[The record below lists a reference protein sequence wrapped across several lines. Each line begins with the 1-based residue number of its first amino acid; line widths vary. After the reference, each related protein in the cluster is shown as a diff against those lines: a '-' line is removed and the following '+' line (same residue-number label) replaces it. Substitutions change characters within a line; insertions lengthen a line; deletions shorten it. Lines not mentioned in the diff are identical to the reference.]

1 MDRNPQAKQMA
12 DESMVRNL
20 AAQAEAIWPQ
30 EQLFVRRYFGS
41 AAGGPTTILDVGC
54 GTGEITSRLAA
65 MFPRATAIGVDI
77 IDAHLALA
85 RERYAAFGERV
96 RFQHGDAFELPFA
109 AGSFDLVVCRHML
122 QAVPEPERVLA
133 ELVRVGKPGG
143 WLHVIA
149 EDYDMIHAAP
159 TRIDVSPLWH
169 DAPRAFGKATNTDL
183 HIGTSIYHHLSKLP
197 VTDIRIDH
205 VVVDTLRVPRATF
218 AAIFTAWRDGYVE
231 PVAEALGVGD
241 AQLRDYFDATIECI
255 LDPAGYVVWMVP
267 VVSARIVDRAPSV

>member
-12 DESMVRNL
+12 DESMVRTL
-20 AAQAEAIWPQ
+20 TAQAEAIWPQ
-30 EQLFVRRYFGS
+30 EQAIVQRCFDS
-41 AAGGPTTILDVGC
+41 ANGPTAILDVGC

-85 RERYAAFGERV
+85 RDRYAALGERV
-96 RFQHGDAFELPFA
+96 QFQHGDAFELPFA
-109 AGSFDLVVCRHML
+109 AGSFDLVVCRHVL

-133 ELVRVGKPGG
+133 ELVRVTAPGG
-143 WLHVIA
+143 RLHVIA

-159 TRIDVSPLWH
+159 TRIDVSPLWR
-169 DAPRAFGKATNTDL
+169 DAPRAFGKATGTDL
-183 HIGTSIYHHLSKLP
+183 QIGTSIYHHLAKLP
-197 VTDIRIDH
+197 VDDIRIDF

-231 PVAEALGVGD
+231 PVAEALGVSA

-255 LDPAGYVVWMVP
+255 LDPAGYVAWLVP
-267 VVSARIVDRAPSV
+267 VVTARIVDRAPSA